1 VEGVTRFGF
10 DESKAAAAA
19 ALPLKLDDG
28 AIDCM
33 RLLKLLY
40 IAGRRVLE
48 CRAWA
53 PTQRP

>member
-1 VEGVTRFGF
+1 MEGITRFEF

-19 ALPLKLDDG
+19 ALLLKLDDA
-28 AIDCM
+28 AIDSR

-48 CRAWA
+48 RRAWA

>member
-1 VEGVTRFGF
+1 MEGVTRFEF
-10 DESKAAAAA
+10 DESKAAAT
-19 ALPLKLDDG
+19 ALLLRLDDG
-28 AIDCM
+28 AIDYM

-48 CRAWA
+48 RRAWA